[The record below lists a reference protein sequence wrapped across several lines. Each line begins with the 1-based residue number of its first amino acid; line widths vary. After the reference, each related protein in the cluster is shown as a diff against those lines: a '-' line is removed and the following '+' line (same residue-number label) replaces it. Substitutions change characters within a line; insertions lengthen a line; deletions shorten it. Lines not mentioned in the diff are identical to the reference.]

1 MENMKTRSLLLLKIK
16 GLSLHLIDE
25 VTGMSLADQPEGK
38 VNQIFNVYWISFITL
53 LKKIICYTQVKGAHM
68 VEKSNKMDKSLSM
81 LILTFTCTSNTWS
94 GYPSAC

>member
-1 MENMKTRSLLLLKIK
+1 MENMKTRSLLKIK

-38 VNQIFNVYWISFITL
+38 VDQTFNVTLDKFHHFIE
-53 LKKIICYTQVKGAHM
+53 KIICYTQVKGAHM

-81 LILTFTCTSNTWS
+81 LILTFTYTSNTWS
-94 GYPSAC
+94 GYLIAC